1 MTRLKIFLMVF
12 TACAASVAR
21 GSTQESSSVR
31 ALYTLGEEADAQGN
45 FSQELRLSAAQD
57 ETLIAWLDGQGA
69 LRTLSAYDLSGNELA
84 RDEPGLSAR
93 PARIEVSMHAGETCV
108 ILCEASDIQPWAWAR
123 MGAGLAHESELTRG
137 AANVASKALRLAQEY
152 EAADDHEAQRA
163 VLAGAISEL
172 SSLPAAMQSR
182 ALADALW
189 SLVFPACSAGELEAA
204 LAAAAVAAQVRARFE
219 PHASRSV
226 LQARIGVA
234 NVLNDMGR
242 FAEAA
247 LVNAELEAY
256 YARTLSAD
264 DTQLA
269 LVRFNWVN
277 CLRQTGELGRPA
289 RLAAAAM
296 AVYECRL
303 PPESSERQR
312 GESIVAELDMALGR
326 SEESARRYRDLYRR
340 ALESKDAESI
350 QDAARNYAIALSQT
364 GELEFARQL
373 EEDCLARAERR
384 LPSDH
389 PGLIKL
395 RENLAATLIE
405 LGDMPRAHELLLA
418 ALAPFERDADM
429 DRFGAMYVLCNLGEL
444 ERRRGDFVAARAY
457 FDRALEIGERCEDPN
472 DAVMPLNGLAQT
484 LLAQGE
490 PEQAQKLLERLVAM
504 RLATGDENRQYA
516 ISAQLALAECLRTQ
530 GKWKPSIE
538 LGLRVL
544 QALSASLP
552 ADDSRVFEARLLIL
566 LTRHGAGLNDSTA
579 ANLEAWMRDAARV
592 LARASLA
599 ASPRAVEERAYSWRT
614 LVDAALSL
622 SLAVEQNSSL
632 SDACSSLLETRR
644 ASSLWA
650 ADALRLAGESRAAQD
665 ARAELAQLSRQLAR
679 EGAAEH
685 SVEGSIGRITAAKD
699 KAEQLLIAG
708 LLRGAST
715 IPWGEPVDP
724 SRLRAGLGPRDAAV
738 SFANLAD
745 GSGAHAA
752 AAHLVAVVLRRE
764 GSTQLVDLG
773 PASRV
778 DEAVLAW
785 RKALG
790 TEGNPAASAQ
800 EERSTGEHLRN
811 LAFDPLRRL
820 LEGVER
826 IFVVPDGSLHLI
838 ALDALPD
845 ANGVLGDHF
854 SLRIVPALSVLAP
867 SLERRPPAQK
877 VVLIGGLD
885 YGAGS
890 LAGLVGSGEEVASLY
905 AIYRGSK
912 REVELLVGRSV
923 DRQRFADELAHAGIL
938 HIATHGDMG
947 QSVARAQA
955 LESTPSGPTVW
966 SALQS
971 VRELSPLALCG
982 LALSGANEPA
992 PDGERAGFVRGVELA
1007 SLDASRCELVVL
1019 SACETRVGVVRP
1031 GLSVASLEKAMHMA
1045 GARAVLASLWKV
1057 DDAQSR
1063 ELMVEFHR
1071 GMVEHSLAPADALWR
1086 AKLQLRSRRLP
1097 VRAWAGWVLS
1107 SVDVR
1112 ASG

>member
-1 MTRLKIFLMVF
+1 M
-12 TACAASVAR
+12 
-21 GSTQESSSVR
+21 R
-31 ALYTLGEEADAQGN
+31 ALYKLGEQADAEHK
-45 FSQELRLSAAQD
+45 FSQELRLYAAQD
-57 ETLIAWLDGQGA
+57 QTLIAWLDGQGA
-69 LRTLSAYDLSGNELA
+69 LRTLSVYDEEGNELA

-93 PARIEVSMHAGETCV
+93 PARIELPVHGGDTLV
-108 ILCEASDIQPWAWAR
+108 ILCEASDIRPWAWAR
-123 MGAGLAHESELTRG
+123 VGAGLARENEATRS
-137 AANVASKALRLAQEY
+137 AADVASNALRQAQEY
-152 EAADDHEAQRA
+152 ETAGDHEAQRA
-163 VLAGAISEL
+163 VVAGAISEL
-172 SSLPAAMQSR
+172 LSLPGASESR
-182 ALADALW
+182 LVADALW
-189 SLVFPACSAGELEAA
+189 SLVFPAYSAGELEAT
-204 LAAAAVAAQVRARFE
+204 LAAAVAACEIRIGFEAR
-219 PHASRSV
+219 ASRSV
-226 LQARIGVA
+226 LQVRIGVA
-234 NVLNDMGR
+234 NVLYDMGR
-242 FAEAA
+242 LADAA

-277 CLRQTGELGRPA
+277 CLRQTGELERPA
-289 RLAAAAM
+289 RLAADAM

-303 PPESSERQR
+303 PAESSERQR

-340 ALESKDAESI
+340 ALESKQEDSI

-364 GELEFARQL
+364 GELELARQL
-373 EEDCLARAERR
+373 EEDCLARAERL
-384 LPSDH
+384 LPADH

-444 ERRRGDFVAARAY
+444 ERRRGELVAARAY
-457 FDRALEIGERCEDPN
+457 FDRAMEIGAHYEDPN

-484 LLAQGE
+484 MLAQGE
-490 PEQAQKLLERLVAM
+490 AEQAQKLLERLVAV
-504 RLATGDENRQYA
+504 RLATGDDQRQYA
-516 ISAQLALAECLRTQ
+516 ISAQLALADCLRTQ

-544 QALSASLP
+544 QALTTSLP
-552 ADDSRVFEARLLIL
+552 ADDTRVFEARLLVL
-566 LTRHGAGLNDSTA
+566 LTRHGAGESERTA
-579 ANLEAWMRDAARV
+579 ADLEAWMRDAARV

-614 LVDAALSL
+614 LLAAALSL
-622 SLAVEQNSSL
+622 TLDLEQSSSL
-632 SDACSSLLETRR
+632 SDACLSLIETRR

-650 ADALRLAGESRAAQD
+650 ADALRLAGESQAA
-665 ARAELAQLSRQLAR
+665 ANSRAELARLSRQLAR

-685 SVEGSIGRITAAKD
+685 SAEGSIGRITAAKD
-699 KAEQLLIAG
+699 KAEQQLIAG
-708 LLRGAST
+708 LLKGAST
-715 IPWGEPVDP
+715 IPWGDPVDP
-724 SRLRAGLGPRDAAV
+724 DRLRAGLGARDAAV
-738 SFANLAD
+738 SYANLAD
-745 GSGAHAA
+745 STVQHGKSAR
-752 AAHLVAVVLRRE
+752 LVAVVLRRE
-764 GSTQLVDLG
+764 GATKLVDLG
-773 PASRV
+773 PATRV
-778 DEAVLAW
+778 DDAVLAW
-785 RKALG
+785 RTALG
-790 TEGNPAASAQ
+790 TEGNPASSAQ
-800 EERSTGEHLRN
+800 AERSAGEQLRS
-811 LAFDPLRRL
+811 LAFDPLRGL
-820 LEGVER
+820 LAGVER

-845 ANGVLGDHF
+845 AGGVLGDKF
-854 SLRIVPALSVLAP
+854 SLRVVPALSVLAP
-867 SLERRPPAQK
+867 SLERRQPAQR

-885 YGAGS
+885 YGEGS
-890 LAGLVGSGEEVASLY
+890 LARLVGSGEEVASLY

-912 REVELLVGRSV
+912 RELQLLAGRSV
-923 DRQRFADELAHAGIL
+923 DRERFVDELAHAGIL

-947 QSVARAQA
+947 QS
-955 LESTPSGPTVW
+955 
-966 SALQS
+966 ALQAGAAQS
-971 VRELSPLALCG
+971 VRSAPTAWNPQQSARELSPLALCG
-982 LALSGANEPA
+982 LALSGANERA

-1031 GLSVASLEKAMHMA
+1031 GLSVASLEKALHMA

-1057 DDAQSR
+1057 DDAESR

-1071 GMVEHSLAPADALWR
+1071 GMVEQALSPADALWR

-1112 ASG
+1112 ANG